1 MIYDQ
6 PEYGCVTR
14 LSGMHM
20 RHKAADVSTWTNTQ
34 LQTKR
39 TPAQVKI
46 DTGLSW
52 GVKYEVQVRASNS
65 HGGGPWSAV
74 STATPTAAYTLAE
87 TGVEDRDQTWTVYLC
102 GGGECARHGDLDTAE
117 DYASFLNTEL
127 TPRLSEITAG
137 EYEPTFVAATG
148 EMPTGKHTGGYS
160 LYYACKA
167 ESGQHIV
174 FGHHA
179 DIGYGGAAV
188 ICPPAGWLY
197 AFVNQPTVPPLPRPE
212 SHLDRFRTRDRPHPR
227 LTSLPELARPLG
239 VHAQRLLQRS
249 PRPGHQVAVVRC
261 RLGRRG
267 AGRTTGTCA
276 RSSPETVMS

>member
-102 GGGECARHGDLDTAE
+102 GGGECARHSDLDTAE

-197 AFVNQPTVPPLPRPE
+197 AFVNQPTVHPYRDQKATLIASGHEIGHTLGRHHYRSSLDPWEFMHSGFYSDPHDRGTKSQWCGADSGAGAPGEPPVPVPAPPL
-212 SHLDRFRTRDRPHPR
+212 R
-227 LTSLPELARPLG
+227 L
-239 VHAQRLLQRS
+239 
-249 PRPGHQVAVVRC
+249 
-261 RLGRRG
+261 
-267 AGRTTGTCA
+267 
-276 RSSPETVMS
+276 